1 MGIII
6 YFHNVVTHFGARYK
20 QKIQNNIYIYIYIS
34 VRRVYYNAQKI
45 VKKWLRRIIYEIKKF
60 NSVFFLLIKVLL
72 AKKIQF
78 EKKNSKLNF

>member
-34 VRRVYYNAQKI
+34 EKSILQRSENCQKMVEENNI
-45 VKKWLRRIIYEIKKF
+45 
-60 NSVFFLLIKVLL
+60 
-72 AKKIQF
+72 
-78 EKKNSKLNF
+78 

>member
-20 QKIQNNIYIYIYIS
+20 QKIQNNIYIYIS

-60 NSVFFLLIKVLL
+60 NSVFFY
-72 AKKIQF
+72 
-78 EKKNSKLNF
+78 

>member
-20 QKIQNNIYIYIYIS
+20 QKIQNNIYIS

-45 VKKWLRRIIYEIKKF
+45 VEKWLRRIIYEIKKF
-60 NSVFFLLIKVLL
+60 NSVFFTDKSPISK
-72 AKKIQF
+72 
-78 EKKNSKLNF
+78 ENSI